1 MTAITWDGLQF
12 NIRLDGPEGAPWL
25 VFSNSLLTNLSLWD
39 HQVAALSGRFRILR
53 YDQRGHGGTQV
64 PRGPATIAQL
74 ANDIEGIMDQL
85 GIASAHFVGVSMG
98 AATGIALAQHN
109 PGRVAR
115 LLCADGNAATP
126 PGGAQGWEER
136 ITAAR
141 RDGIKALADATL
153 ARWFAS
159 PTSPAIPAVRAMI
172 EGTALDGFV
181 ACTRALQDYDFRP
194 GLAEMRMPVLFAA
207 GSADG
212 VMPGTM
218 SLLAKAVPGA
228 RYQEIPDAGHLP
240 CIEQAAAFTAVL
252 SAFLS
257 GTDSV

>member
-1 MTAITWDGLQF
+1 MTAITRDGLQF

-39 HQVAALSGRFRILR
+39 HQVAALSHRFRILR

-64 PRGPATIAQL
+64 PPGPATIAQL
-74 ANDIEGIMDQL
+74 ADDIDGIMDQL

-98 AATGIALAQHN
+98 AATGIALAQSN

-115 LLCADGNAATP
+115 LLCSDGNAATA

-136 ITAAR
+136 IAAAR
-141 RDGIKALADATL
+141 RDGMKPLADVTL
-153 ARWFAS
+153 SRWFAS
-159 PTSPAIPAVRAMI
+159 PASPAIPAVRAMI
-172 EGTALDGFV
+172 EGTKLEGFV
-181 ACTRALQDYDFRP
+181 ACARALQDYEFRP
-194 GLAEMRMPVLFAA
+194 GLAEMRMPVLFVA

-212 VMPGTM
+212 AMPKTM
-218 SLLAKAVPGA
+218 PLLAEAVTGA
-228 RYQEIPDAGHLP
+228 RYQEIAGAGHLP
-240 CIEQAAAFTAVL
+240 CIEQADTFTAAL

-257 GTDSV
+257 

>member
-1 MTAITWDGLQF
+1 MTRITRDGLQF

-64 PRGPATIAQL
+64 PPGPATITQL
-74 ANDIEGIMDQL
+74 AGDIDGIMDQL

-98 AATGIALAQHN
+98 AATGIALAQSN
-109 PGRVAR
+109 PARVAR
-115 LLCADGNAATP
+115 LLCSDGNAATA

-141 RDGIKALADATL
+141 RDGMEALADVTL
-153 ARWFAS
+153 SRWFAS
-159 PTSPAIPAVRAMI
+159 PASPAIPAVRAMI
-172 EGTALDGFV
+172 EDTKLEGFI
-181 ACTRALQDYDFRP
+181 ACARALQDYEFRP
-194 GLAEMRMPVLFAA
+194 GLADMRMPVLFVA

-212 VMPGTM
+212 AMPKTM
-218 SLLAKAVPGA
+218 PLLAKAVPAA
-228 RYQEIPDAGHLP
+228 RYQEITDAGHLP
-240 CIEQAAAFTAVL
+240 CIEQADAFTAAL

-257 GTDSV
+257 

>member
-1 MTAITWDGLQF
+1 MTAITQDRLQF

-64 PRGPATIAQL
+64 PPGPATIAQL
-74 ANDIEGIMDQL
+74 ADDIDGIMDQL

-98 AATGIALAQHN
+98 AATGIALAQSN
-109 PGRVAR
+109 PGRVTR
-115 LLCADGNAATP
+115 LLCSDGNAATA

-136 ITAAR
+136 IAAAR
-141 RDGIKALADATL
+141 RDGMKLLADTTL
-153 ARWFAS
+153 SRWFAS
-159 PTSPAIPAVRAMI
+159 PASPAIPAVRAMI
-172 EGTALDGFV
+172 EGTKLEGFV
-181 ACTRALQDYDFRP
+181 ACARALQDYEFRP
-194 GLAEMRMPVLFAA
+194 GLAEMRMPVLFVA

-212 VMPGTM
+212 AMPKTM
-218 SLLAKAVPGA
+218 PLLAEAVKGA
-228 RYQEIPDAGHLP
+228 RYQEIADAGHLP
-240 CIEQAAAFTAVL
+240 CIEQADAFTAVL

-257 GTDSV
+257 